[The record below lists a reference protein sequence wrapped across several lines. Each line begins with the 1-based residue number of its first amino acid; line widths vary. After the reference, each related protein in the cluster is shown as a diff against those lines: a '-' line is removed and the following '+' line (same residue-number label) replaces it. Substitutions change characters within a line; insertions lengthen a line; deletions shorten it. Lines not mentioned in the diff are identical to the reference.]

1 MGRWMRRVIV
11 LMVLLGSAG
20 AGRAQSAPQW
30 IVTGSDRAHYVVQG
44 SGDPRDAPGARVSLR
59 GVDPLPGQFGAS
71 GLVLNAVPYRGHRL
85 TLTADLSTRNA
96 TKGALIWLRVDGKHG
111 IVAFAN
117 SQLQPVFDTTASAH
131 REVRVDVPADAEHI
145 FLGTA
150 LTGAGEVSTT
160 DLRLTGHV
168 SPVAPVTPRSLLDT
182 AIEIVR
188 DHALHA
194 AQVDWATLV
203 PKLHAMLPAA
213 GEPAS
218 AYPAIHALLRAL
230 GDHHSHLQPPA
241 KTQRSDQGGFAS
253 FPPRVEATPGDIGY
267 IAMPGYD
274 GVQMAAQRAFV
285 QKMIDA
291 ITRVQPQA
299 RCGWVVDLRRDI
311 GGNMRPMLGGLR
323 PLLGDGV
330 IGGFRNASGQVF
342 PLHAVSAPDMPKGPA
357 LESARVAVL
366 LGPHTASS
374 GEVVAV
380 AFRGR
385 PDTRSFGQPTAGLST
400 GNAGYRLPDGSE
412 LFVTTSVD
420 TDRSGHAYGERLAPD
435 QLVPDNATAKGDA
448 TLDAARHWL
457 AGECGAPAQR
467 VAGTPNLYSPLH
479 LSEPAP

>member
-1 MGRWMRRVIV
+1 MGRWMRKVAV
-11 LMVLLGSAG
+11 LLVLLGTAA
-20 AGRAQSAPQW
+20 AGRTQSAPQW

-44 SGDPRDAPGARVSLR
+44 NGDPRDRHGARVTLR

-71 GLVLNAVPYRGHRL
+71 GLVLDAVPYRGHRL
-85 TLTADLSTRNA
+85 TLTADLSTRDA
-96 TKGALIWLRVDGKHG
+96 AKGALIWLRVDGKHG
-111 IVAFAN
+111 MLTFAN
-117 SQLQPVFDTTASAH
+117 SQLQPVFGTTASAH
-131 REVRVDVPADAEHI
+131 REVQVDVPADGERI

-160 DLRLTGHV
+160 DLRLTGHM
-168 SPVAPVTPRSLLDT
+168 SPLAPVTPRSLLDT

-203 PKLHAMLPAA
+203 PKLHAMLPTA
-213 GEPAS
+213 GKPAS

-241 KTQRSDQGGFAS
+241 NTQRSDHGGFAS
-253 FPPRVEATPGDIGY
+253 FPPKVEATPGDIGH
-267 IAMPGYD
+267 ITMPAYD

-285 QKMIDA
+285 QNMIDG

-299 RCGWVVDLRRDI
+299 RCGWVVDLRRDT
-311 GGNMRPMLGGLR
+311 GGNMRPMLGGLH

-330 IGGFRNASGQVF
+330 IGGFRNASGQVY
-342 PLHAVSAPDMPKGPA
+342 PIHAVSAPDMPKGPA

-385 PDTRSFGQPTAGLST
+385 PDTRSFGQPSAGLST

-420 TDRSGHAYGERLAPD
+420 TDRTGHAYGERLVPD
-435 QLVPDNATAKGDA
+435 QPVPNDTRANGDP
-448 TLDAARHWL
+448 TLDAARQWL
-457 AGECGAPAQR
+457 AGACRAPAQR
-467 VAGTPNLYSPLH
+467 VAGTPNL
-479 LSEPAP
+479 